1 MAIPRKDALKRLRS
15 LLLQVDKHIEALA
28 TEPDATSVS
37 HWKHEARNWLQQ
49 MEEMLPHVGKKT
61 SAEWRAIIEIRKAK
75 LEQ

>member
-15 LLLQVDKHIEALA
+15 LLPEIDKHIQAL
-28 TEPDATSVS
+28 TLEPNDTAVA
-37 HWKHEARNWLQQ
+37 HWKHESRNWLIQ

-61 SAEWRAIIEIRKAK
+61 SAKWRAIIEDRKAK